1 MTSVRLRRGAMV
13 LAAVLLSGALAACTN
28 ANDNPTIGGGNAIGQ
43 TSDVTMT
50 AVNGGQAGTAELLES
65 PQLELTVKIALP
77 TAPAATQEPAGIHA
91 GTCTTFN
98 QTVAFQLSP
107 VIRGSS
113 TTSPLATTTINE
125 LSSTPYVIVVQRSG
139 TDSTT
144 VSCGAIPQIPTSPT
158 P

>member
-1 MTSVRLRRGAMV
+1 MTGLGLRRGV
-13 LAAVLLSGALAACTN
+13 LLLAAVALCGALAACTN
-28 ANDNPTIGGGNAIGQ
+28 ANDNPTIGGGNSIGQ

-65 PQLELTVKIALP
+65 PQLELTVKITLP
-77 TAPAATQEPAGIHA
+77 TAPSATQEPAGIHA
-91 GTCTTFN
+91 GTCASFN
-98 QTVAFQLSP
+98 PAVAFELGP

-113 TTSPLATTTINE
+113 TTSPLATTTLNE

-144 VSCGAIPQIPTSPT
+144 VSCGAIPQIATSPT